1 MMKPVHDERL
11 FAPVNFADAKD
22 MRLSY
27 LGRLTASL
35 AEKRRL
41 GFDLNDIHVDKRLLA
56 DDGWEGYRQII
67 AQNAAIILAQRSP
80 PEGGPWSAELVI
92 LDAEEWPRLCSLVA
106 QPDGRLITWGP
117 APAPEGIR
125 IAEVD
130 AGGAD
135 AVWKLIRGARGRPVY
150 PAFVFHRRRE
160 AEVEMG
166 FVLAGQLFFDIGKRK
181 RPTPAQSREIA
192 DLIDHLTAAAKAGE
206 MLLDGLVVGWAGG
219 AKPSNAVDPHDD
231 ATMKPW
237 AKRVLTIAVQVPQ
250 RGDRSIPLD
259 RDLLRQLGDEPT
271 EH

>member
-150 PAFVFHRRRE
+150 
-160 AEVEMG
+160 
-166 FVLAGQLFFDIGKRK
+166 
-181 RPTPAQSREIA
+181 RPLCS
-192 DLIDHLTAAAKAGE
+192 TAAARPRSR
-206 MLLDGLVVGWAGG
+206 WASFSQGSYFSTSASASG
-219 AKPSNAVDPHDD
+219 RRRRSRARSRTLS
-231 ATMKPW
+231 AT
-237 AKRVLTIAVQVPQ
+237 
-250 RGDRSIPLD
+250 
-259 RDLLRQLGDEPT
+259 
-271 EH
+271 